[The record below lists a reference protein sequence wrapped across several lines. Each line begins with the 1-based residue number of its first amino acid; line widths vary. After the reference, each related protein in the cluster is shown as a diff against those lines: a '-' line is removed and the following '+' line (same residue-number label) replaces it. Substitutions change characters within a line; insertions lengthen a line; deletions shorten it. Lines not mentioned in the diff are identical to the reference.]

1 MLLEK
6 QIREEIM
13 EKISNEVGYKVRE
26 ENLPPW
32 IKQSITNIISIKKNL
47 LILEEIY
54 KGERGRVANSVILKL
69 TGKVKRN
76 DNLDQE
82 YEKIL
87 KLKSDLN
94 IKIILI
100 AKEVLALQFNRPLSQ
115 QTENKEESSLK
126 IMELKCPKCN
136 APLPFPNS
144 YKIQCKYCGTTF
156 LIGDILTQM
165 DSIIKNI

>member
-69 TGKVKRN
+69 TGKIKRN

-100 AKEVLALQFNRPLSQ
+100 AKEVLALQFNRPPSQ
-115 QTENKEESSLK
+115 QAENKEENSLK
-126 IMELKCPKCN
+126 IMELKCSKCN

-144 YKIQCKYCGTTF
+144 YKVQCEYCGTTF
-156 LIGDILTQM
+156 LIDDILTQM

>member
-26 ENLPPW
+26 ESLPPW
-32 IKQSITNIISIKKNL
+32 IKQSITNIISIQKNL

-54 KGERGRVANSVILKL
+54 RGERGRVANSAILKL
-69 TGKVKRN
+69 TSKVRKN

-94 IKIILI
+94 IKIISI
-100 AKEVLALQFNRPLSQ
+100 AKEVSALRFNRPLSQ

-156 LIGDILTQM
+156 LISDILPQM

>member
-26 ENLPPW
+26 ESLPPW
-32 IKQSITNIISIKKNL
+32 IKQSITNIILIKKNL

-54 KGERGRVANSVILKL
+54 KGERGRVANSTILKL
-69 TGKVKRN
+69 THKVKRN

-100 AKEVLALQFNRPLSQ
+100 AKEVSALGFNGQLSQ
-115 QTENKEESSLK
+115 QTYNKEERSLK
-126 IMELKCPKCN
+126 IMELKCPKCS
-136 APLPFPNS
+136 APLPFPNG

-156 LIGDILTQM
+156 LISDILPQI